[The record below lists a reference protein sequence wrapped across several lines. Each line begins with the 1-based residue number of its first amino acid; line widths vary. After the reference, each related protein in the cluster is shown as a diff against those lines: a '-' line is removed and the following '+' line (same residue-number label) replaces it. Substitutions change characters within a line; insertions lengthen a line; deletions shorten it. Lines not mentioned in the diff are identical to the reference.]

1 MREKFFNADLSA
13 LRGES
18 ELKMNAVTVWKFEN
32 NKVRTLNIEGN
43 PYFVGKDV
51 SDVLGYEN
59 SRKAINDHVDE
70 EDRIVVN
77 DKKLQEMALESKSN
91 ETGTFEFMS
100 PRGLTF
106 INESGVFS
114 LIMSSKLPAAKK
126 FKRWVTSEVL
136 PSIRK
141 HGLYATEELINNP
154 DIMIAAFQALKAERE
169 KNFALESTVAVQNQQ
184 IAELQP
190 KASYYD
196 VVLNCKDLVSMTTIA
211 KDYGWSAKTMNTY
224 LHDKGVQFK
233 QGAIWLLYQKYAN
246 CGYTSTKTHTYP
258 GNGGEVHS
266 KVHTYW
272 TQSGRLFIYDL
283 LKHHGIFPLIER
295 K

>member
-1 MREKFFNADLSA
+1 MKIGSQNRKKCPLIMREKFFNADLSA

-154 DIMIAAFQALKAERE
+154 DIIL
-169 KNFALESTVAVQNQQ
+169 
-184 IAELQP
+184 
-190 KASYYD
+190 
-196 VVLNCKDLVSMTTIA
+196 
-211 KDYGWSAKTMNTY
+211 
-224 LHDKGVQFK
+224 
-233 QGAIWLLYQKYAN
+233 
-246 CGYTSTKTHTYP
+246 
-258 GNGGEVHS
+258 
-266 KVHTYW
+266 
-272 TQSGRLFIYDL
+272 
-283 LKHHGIFPLIER
+283 PLIESR
-295 K
+295 AA

>member
-1 MREKFFNADLSA
+1 MI
-13 LRGES
+13 
-18 ELKMNAVTVWKFEN
+18 TVWNFEN
-32 NKVRTLNIEGN
+32 NSVRTLELNGI

-70 EDRIVVN
+70 DDRIVLTRREIASN
-77 DKKLQEMALESKSN
+77 QESN
-91 ETGTFEFMS
+91 VLGTIFGEDEFGGVQ
-100 PRGLTF
+100 RLTF

-114 LIMSSKLPAAKK
+114 LILSSKLPAAKK
-126 FKRWVTSEVL
+126 FKHWVTSEVL

-141 HGLYATEELINNP
+141 HGVYSTEDFTRKSIENP
-154 DIMIAAFQALKAERE
+154 AWAIQILTSLQKERE
-169 KNFALESTVAVQNQQ
+169 EKRNLQISIDVKNQQ

-196 VVLNCKDLVSMTTIA
+196 VVLNCKDLVSITTIA
-211 KDYGWSAKTMNTY
+211 KDYGWSAKTMNAY
-224 LHDKGVQFK
+224 LHEKGVQFK
-233 QGAIWLLYQKYAN
+233 QGAIWFLYQKYAE
-246 CGYTSTKTHTYP
+246 CGYTSTKTHTYL
-258 GNGGEVHS
+258 GDDGETHS
-266 KVHTYW
+266 RVHTYW

>member
-196 VVLNCKDLVSMTTIA
+196 VVLNCKDLVSITTIA
-211 KDYGWSAKTMNTY
+211 K
-224 LHDKGVQFK
+224 H
-233 QGAIWLLYQKYAN
+233 
-246 CGYTSTKTHTYP
+246 
-258 GNGGEVHS
+258 
-266 KVHTYW
+266 
-272 TQSGRLFIYDL
+272 
-283 LKHHGIFPLIER
+283 
-295 K
+295 

>member
-1 MREKFFNADLSA
+1 MI
-13 LRGES
+13 
-18 ELKMNAVTVWKFEN
+18 TVWNFEN
-32 NKVRTLNIEGN
+32 NSVRTLELNGI

-70 EDRIVVN
+70 D
-77 DKKLQEMALESKSN
+77 DKIEKTLKQMAAESKSN

-114 LIMSSKLPAAKK
+114 LILSSKLPAAKK
-126 FKRWVTSEVL
+126 FKHWVTSEVL

-141 HGLYATEELINNP
+141 HGVYSTEDFTRKSIENPAWAIQILTSLQKEREEKRKLIN
-154 DIMIAAFQALKAERE
+154 LK
-169 KNFALESTVAVQNQQ
+169 NQQ

-196 VVLNCKDLVSMTTIA
+196 VVLNCKDLVSITTIA
-211 KDYGWSAKTMNTY
+211 KDYGWSAKTMNAY
-224 LHDKGVQFK
+224 LHEKGVQFK
-233 QGAIWLLYQKYAN
+233 QGAIWFLYQKYAE
-246 CGYTSTKTHTYP
+246 CGYTSTKTHTYL
-258 GNGGEVHS
+258 GDDGETHS
-266 KVHTYW
+266 RVHTYW